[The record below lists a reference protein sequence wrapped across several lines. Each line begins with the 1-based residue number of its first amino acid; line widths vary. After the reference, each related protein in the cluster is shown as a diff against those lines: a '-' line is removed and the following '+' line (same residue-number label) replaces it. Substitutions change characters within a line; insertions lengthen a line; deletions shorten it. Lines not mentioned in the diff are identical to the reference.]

1 VTLDFHTFYVV
12 RVLLYRYSPE
22 AEMMTIEKHSILRRK
37 SMELL
42 TELTLALQDIIR
54 SGDEESLDRLK
65 ETIRAL
71 DESRRKLGRTL
82 H

>member
-1 VTLDFHTFYVV
+1 
-12 RVLLYRYSPE
+12 
-22 AEMMTIEKHSILRRK
+22 
-37 SMELL
+37 MELL
-42 TELTLALQDIIR
+42 TELTQALQDIIR